1 MSEFRY
7 GHATGTD
14 WREAANNALQ
24 QIGSGTGT
32 LGFLYV
38 TDAIAEHYG
47 DVLALARERTGVT
60 HWVGATGVGV
70 CAMGVEYMDQPA
82 VAAMVGEFDND
93 SFRVFSGVTNDKD
106 AAKVALECGGSPPN
120 FALVHADP
128 QTEGMDKV
136 VAALA
141 KRVESGFLVGG
152 LVSSRG
158 QNVHAADIVVEGG
171 VSGVAFSDSV
181 IIATRLTQGCS
192 PIGPRRV
199 VTGCQRNVLIS
210 LDNKPAFDVFLED
223 IGEKLAGDLNR
234 VGGHVFAGLSVAGS
248 DTGDYLARNLVGID
262 TQSKLIAIGD
272 YLKKGDGL
280 MFCRR
285 DAKTARD
292 DMARMLESI
301 QQGLYSRPKAGVYYS
316 CLGRGEALF
325 GKGRG
330 ELKMIKDVFGD
341 IPLVGFFCN
350 GEISHNRLY
359 GYTGV
364 LTLFI

>member
-1 MSEFRY
+1 MSGFYY
-7 GHATGTD
+7 GHAAGAD
-14 WREAANNALQ
+14 WREAADRSLQ
-24 QIGSGTGT
+24 QLGTNGGT

-38 TDAIAEHYG
+38 TDVIADHYA
-47 DVLALARERTGVT
+47 DVLDLMREKTGVA
-60 HWVGATGVGV
+60 HWVGATGIGV
-70 CAMGVEYMDQPA
+70 CANGVEYMDQPA
-82 VAAMVGEFDND
+82 VVAMTGQFDDD
-93 SFRVFSGVTNDKD
+93 SFRVFSGVANDQD
-106 AAKVALECGGSPPN
+106 AAKVALECGGSAPN
-120 FALVHADP
+120 FAIVHADP
-128 QTEGMDKV
+128 QTQQMDKL

-158 QNVHAADIVVEGG
+158 TAAQLADSVSEGG

-325 GKGRG
+325 GKGKG
-330 ELKMIKDVFGD
+330 ELKMIQDVFGD

>member
-1 MSEFRY
+1 MSDFRAA
-7 GHATGTD
+7 HAAGVN
-14 WREAANNALQ
+14 WREAAERCLRQ
-24 QIGSGTGT
+24 LGSGAGT

-38 TDAIAEHYG
+38 TDLIADHY
-47 DVLALARERTGVT
+47 DEIQQLFRQRTGIE
-60 HWVGATGVGV
+60 HWVGSTGIGV
-70 CAMGVEYMDQPA
+70 CGAGAEYIDQPA
-82 VAAMVGEFDND
+82 ISVLVGDFDANG
-93 SFRVFSGVTNDKD
+93 FRVFSGVANDKD
-106 AAKVALECGGSPPN
+106 AATIALECGGAAPN
-120 FALVHADP
+120 FAIVHADP
-128 QTEGMDKV
+128 HTEGIDKV
-136 VAALA
+136 VTALA

-152 LVSSRG
+152 LVSSRARNL
-158 QNVHAADIVVEGG
+158 QLADSITEGG
-171 VSGVAFSDSV
+171 LSGVAFSDNV

-192 PIGPRRV
+192 PIGPRRS

-210 LDNKPAFDVFLED
+210 LDGKPAFDVFLED

-234 VGGHVFAGLSVAGS
+234 VGGHIFAGISVPGS

-272 YLKKGDGL
+272 YLRKGDGL

-285 DAKTARD
+285 DAKTARE

-316 CLGRGEALF
+316 CLGRGETLF
-325 GKGRG
+325 GKGKG

-341 IPLVGFFCN
+341 IPLAGFFCN

>member
-7 GHATGTD
+7 GHAAGAD
-14 WREAANNALQ
+14 WREAATHCLQ
-24 QIGSGTGT
+24 QIGNSGGT

-38 TDAIAEHYG
+38 TDVIAEHYG
-47 DVLALARERTGVT
+47 DVLKLMREQTGIA
-60 HWVGATGVGV
+60 HWVGATGIGV
-70 CAMGVEYMDQPA
+70 CANGVEYMDQPA
-82 VAAMVGEFDND
+82 VAAMTGEFDAD
-93 SFRVFSGVTNDKD
+93 SFRVFSGVENDQD
-106 AAKVALECGGSPPN
+106 AAKVALECGGSAPN
-120 FALVHADP
+120 FAIVHADP
-128 QTEGMDKV
+128 QTQHMDKLI
-136 VAALA
+136 AALA

-158 QNVHAADIVVEGG
+158 PAAQLADTVSEGG

-316 CLGRGEALF
+316 CLGRSEALF
-325 GKGRG
+325 GKGKG
-330 ELKMIKDVFGD
+330 ELKMIQDVFGD

>member
-1 MSEFRY
+1 MTDFRC
-7 GHATGTD
+7 GHAAGAN
-14 WREAANNALQ
+14 WREAASGCLSQVGANA
-24 QIGSGTGT
+24 GT

-38 TDAIAEHYG
+38 TDVIADHLQEIVEMFKAG
-47 DVLALARERTGVT
+47 TGIA
-60 HWVGATGVGV
+60 HWVGSAGVGV
-70 CAMGVEYMDQPA
+70 CASGTEYMDQPA
-82 VAAMVGEFDND
+82 VVALTGDFDAGT
-93 SFRVFSGVTNDKD
+93 FRVFSGVTDD
-106 AAKVALECGGSPPN
+106 STAATAAMECDGVAPN
-120 FALVHADP
+120 FAIVHADP
-128 QTEGMDKV
+128 QTANMEKL
-136 VAALA
+136 ALALA

-158 QNVHAADIVVEGG
+158 RNLHIADKVVEGG

-192 PIGPRRV
+192 PIGPKRA
-199 VTGCQRNVLIS
+199 VTNCQRNVLIS
-210 LDNKPAFDVFLED
+210 LDGKPAFDVFLED

-234 VGGHVFAGLSVAGS
+234 IGGHIFAGISVPGS

-272 YLKKGDGL
+272 YLKKGDSL

-301 QQGLYSRPKAGVYYS
+301 KQGLYAKPSAGVYYS
-316 CLGRGEALF
+316 CLGRGESLF
-325 GKGRG
+325 GKGKG
-330 ELKMIKDVFGD
+330 ELKMIQDVFGD
-341 IPLVGFFCN
+341 IPLAGFFCN

>member
-1 MSEFRY
+1 MTDFRY
-7 GHATGTD
+7 GHAGGVD
-14 WREAANNALQ
+14 WREAANACLAQ
-24 QIGSGTGT
+24 LGAPAGT

-38 TDAIAEHYG
+38 TDVIADH
-47 DVLALARERTGVT
+47 LADILELFKARTGIA
-60 HWVGATGVGV
+60 HWVGAVGIGV
-70 CAMGVEYMDQPA
+70 CATGKEYLDQPA
-82 VAAMVGEFDND
+82 VVALTGDFAAD
-93 SFRVFSGVTNDKD
+93 SFRVFSGVADE
-106 AAKVALECGGSPPN
+106 AAAAMAPMECAGAAPN
-120 FALVHADP
+120 IAIVHADP
-128 QTEGMDKV
+128 YTGKMEKLIP
-136 VAALA
+136 ALA

-152 LVSSRG
+152 LISSRG
-158 QNVHAADIVVEGG
+158 RNLQIADKVVEGG

-181 IIATRLTQGCS
+181 IVATRLTQGCS
-192 PIGPRRV
+192 PIGPKRA

-210 LDNKPAFDVFLED
+210 LDGKPAFDVFLED
-223 IGEKLAGDLNR
+223 IGEKLARDLNR
-234 VGGHVFAGLSVAGS
+234 VGGHIFAGISVPGS

-272 YLKKGDGL
+272 YLKKGDSL
-280 MFCRR
+280 VFCRR

-301 QQGLYSRPKAGVYYS
+301 KQGLYAKPSAGVYYS

-325 GKGRG
+325 GKGKG
-330 ELKMIKDVFGD
+330 ELKMIQDVFGD
-341 IPLVGFFCN
+341 IPLAGFFCN

>member
-1 MSEFRY
+1 MTDFRC
-7 GHATGTD
+7 GHAAGAD
-14 WREAANNALQ
+14 WREAASACLG
-24 QIGSGTGT
+24 QIGANAGT

-38 TDAIAEHYG
+38 TDLIADHLN
-47 DVLALARERTGVT
+47 DVLEMFKAGTGIT
-60 HWVGATGVGV
+60 QWVGAVGIGV
-70 CAMGVEYMDQPA
+70 CATGKEYLDQPA
-82 VAAMVGEFDND
+82 VVALTGDFAAD
-93 SFRVFSGVTNDKD
+93 SFRVFSGVVNEET
-106 AAKVALECGGSPPN
+106 AAKAAMECGGAAPN
-120 FALVHADP
+120 IAIVHADP
-128 QTEGMDKV
+128 HTEHMERLV
-136 VAALA
+136 PALA

-158 QNVHAADIVVEGG
+158 RNPQIAGG
-171 VSGVAFSDSV
+171 VVNGGISGVAFSDSV
-181 IIATRLTQGCS
+181 VVATRLTQGCT
-192 PIGPRRV
+192 PIGPKRA

-210 LDNKPAFDVFLED
+210 LDGKPAFDVFLED

-234 VGGHVFAGLSVAGS
+234 VGGHIFAGISVPGS

-272 YLKKGDGL
+272 YIKKGDSL

-285 DAKTARD
+285 DARSARD

-301 QQGLYSRPKAGVYYS
+301 KQGLYAKPSAGVYYS

-325 GKGRG
+325 GKDTG

-341 IPLVGFFCN
+341 IPLAGFFCN

>member
-1 MSEFRY
+1 MSEFRC
-7 GHATGTD
+7 GHAAGAD
-14 WREAANNALQ
+14 WRAAANACLQ
-24 QIGSGTGT
+24 QIGSGAGT

-38 TDAIAEHYG
+38 TDVIAEHYG
-47 DVLALARERTGVT
+47 DILDLMREQTGIE
-60 HWVGATGVGV
+60 HWVGATGIGV
-70 CAMGVEYMDQPA
+70 CATGVEYLDQPA
-82 VAAMVGEFDND
+82 VAVLTGNFDAD
-93 SFRVFSGVTNDKD
+93 SFRVFSGVANDKD
-106 AAKVALECGGSPPN
+106 AAKVALECGGSSPN
-120 FALVHADP
+120 FALIHADP
-128 QTEGMDKV
+128 HTEGMDKL

-152 LVSSRG
+152 LVSSRSVSA
-158 QNVHAADIVVEGG
+158 QVADTVIEGG

-199 VTGCQRNVLIS
+199 VTNCQRNVLIS

-223 IGEKLAGDLNR
+223 IGEKLASDLNR
-234 VGGHVFAGLSVAGS
+234 IGGHVFAGLSVAGS

-325 GKGRG
+325 GQGRG

-364 LTLFI
+364 LTLFV

>member
-1 MSEFRY
+1 MTEFRC
-7 GHATGTD
+7 GHAAGAD
-14 WREAANNALQ
+14 WREAASACLAQ
-24 QIGSGTGT
+24 MGPAAGT

-38 TDAIAEHYG
+38 TDLIADHLAE
-47 DVLALARERTGVT
+47 VLEMFKAGTGIT
-60 HWVGATGVGV
+60 HWVGAVGIGV
-70 CAMGVEYMDQPA
+70 CATGTEYHDQPA
-82 VAAMVGEFDND
+82 VVALAGNFDAS
-93 SFRVFSGVTNDKD
+93 SFRVFSGVDNET
-106 AAKVALECGGSPPN
+106 AASMAALECDGAAPN
-120 FALVHADP
+120 FAIVHADP
-128 QTEGMDKV
+128 QTEKMERL
-136 VAALA
+136 APALA

-158 QNVHAADIVVEGG
+158 RNLHIADKVVEGG

-192 PIGPRRV
+192 PIGPRRA

-210 LDNKPAFDVFLED
+210 LDGKPAFDVFLED

-234 VGGHVFAGLSVAGS
+234 VGGHIFAGIAVPGS

-262 TQSKLIAIGD
+262 TQSKLIAIGE
-272 YLKKGDGL
+272 YLKKGDSL

-325 GKGRG
+325 GKGKG
-330 ELKMIKDVFGD
+330 ELKMIQDVFGD

>member
-7 GHATGTD
+7 GHAAGAD
-14 WREAANNALQ
+14 WREAAHACLEQ
-24 QIGSGTGT
+24 LGTGGGT

-38 TDAIAEHYG
+38 TDVIAGHYG
-47 DVLALARERTGVT
+47 EILALLRDRTGVA
-60 HWVGATGVGV
+60 HWVGATGIGV
-70 CAMGVEYMDQPA
+70 CANGTEYLDQPA
-82 VAAMVGEFDND
+82 VAVMVGDFDAD
-93 SFRVFSGVTNDKD
+93 SFRVFSGVANEED
-106 AAKVALECGGSPPN
+106 AAKVALECGGAPPN
-120 FALVHADP
+120 FAIVHADP
-128 QTEGMDKV
+128 QTEHMDQLV
-136 VAALA
+136 TALA

-152 LVSSRG
+152 LVSSRA
-158 QNVHAADIVVEGG
+158 QPAQVADRVLEGG

-181 IIATRLTQGCS
+181 VIATRLTQGCS
-192 PIGPRRV
+192 PIGPRRT
-199 VTGCQRNVLIS
+199 VTCCQRNVLIS

-223 IGEKLAGDLNR
+223 IGEKLARDLNR
-234 VGGHVFAGLSVAGS
+234 VGGHVFAGLSVPGS
-248 DTGDYLARNLVGID
+248 DTGDYLARNLVGND

-272 YLKKGDGL
+272 FLKQGDGL

-325 GKGRG
+325 GKGKG
-330 ELKMIKDVFGD
+330 ELKMIKDVFGE
-341 IPLVGFFCN
+341 IPIVGFFCN

>member
-1 MSEFRY
+1 MSEFRV
-7 GHATGTD
+7 GHATSAD
-14 WREAANNALQ
+14 WRAAANDCLR
-24 QIGSGTGT
+24 QIGAGAGT

-38 TDAIAEHYG
+38 TDLIANHY
-47 DVLALARERTGVT
+47 DEILREFRDRTGIE
-60 HWVGATGVGV
+60 HWVGATGIGV
-70 CAMGVEYMDQPA
+70 CATGAEYVDQPA
-82 VAAMVGEFDND
+82 IAAMVGDFDAD
-93 SFRVFSGVTNDKD
+93 SFRVFSGVANDHD
-106 AAKVALECGGSPPN
+106 AAKIALECGGAAPN
-120 FALVHADP
+120 FAIVHADP
-128 QTEGMDKV
+128 HTQHMEKI

-152 LVSSRG
+152 LVSSRDKPA
-158 QNVHAADIVVEGG
+158 QLADTLSEGG

-181 IIATRLTQGCS
+181 IVATRLTQGCS
-192 PIGPRRV
+192 PIGPRRA

-223 IGEKLAGDLNR
+223 IGEKLARDLNR
-234 VGGHVFAGLSVAGS
+234 VGGHIFAGISVPGS

-262 TQSKLIAIGD
+262 TQSKLIAIGE

-292 DMARMLESI
+292 DMVRMLESI

-325 GKGRG
+325 GKGKG
-330 ELKMIKDVFGD
+330 ELKMIQDVFGD
-341 IPLVGFFCN
+341 IPVVGFFCN

>member
-7 GHATGTD
+7 GHAVGAD
-14 WREAANNALQ
+14 WRDAAGSCLQ
-24 QIGSGTGT
+24 QIGNGGGT

-38 TDAIAEHYG
+38 TDVIAEHFG
-47 DVLALARERTGVT
+47 DVVNLMREQTGVA
-60 HWVGATGVGV
+60 HWVGATGIGV
-70 CAMGVEYMDQPA
+70 CATGGEYMDQPA
-82 VAAMVGEFDND
+82 VAALVGDFDAG
-93 SFRVFSGVTNDKD
+93 SFRVFSGVENDQD
-106 AAKVALECGGSPPN
+106 AAKVALECGGSAPN
-120 FALVHADP
+120 FAIVHADP
-128 QTEGMDKV
+128 QTQQMDKLI
-136 VAALA
+136 AALA

-158 QNVHAADIVVEGG
+158 PAAQLADRVSEGG

-181 IIATRLTQGCS
+181 IVATRLTQGCS

-272 YLKKGDGL
+272 YLKKRRRTNVLPPLCQNGTRRHGAHARKHPTGL
-280 MFCRR
+280 VQP
-285 DAKTARD
+285 A
-292 DMARMLESI
+292 ESGGLLLVPGAWRSTVR
-301 QQGLYSRPKAGVYYS
+301 QG
-316 CLGRGEALF
+316 
-325 GKGRG
+325 
-330 ELKMIKDVFGD
+330 
-341 IPLVGFFCN
+341 
-350 GEISHNRLY
+350 
-359 GYTGV
+359 
-364 LTLFI
+364 